1 MEFKV
6 LKNGPFLE
14 GEDKI
19 EILPK
24 QQYDY
29 QLKFSPCQVG
39 KFRGSLIFLN
49 EETGEFWYDLKLTAI
64 DPLPVAIEPVEAE
77 VGRYT
82 LITLK
87 LKNPLNE
94 KLNLRVLISNT
105 HNFSLEKKHVDRVTV
120 GPLET
125 LDVNVV
131 FTPSTVGI
139 GEHFGLIQFFHEKV
153 GNLSYELRGIGLEPD
168 TQDPINIT
176 SEICSSEMITI
187 NFRNSTDSAIYCDLV
202 LVDEEGKIIKLNDD
216 EQSPFNILLNKF
228 ENVHVSPRGIL
239 DIPIVF
245 SPNELKSYNVYLI
258 ITARRE
264 GRMNWAEKNPE

>member
-1 MEFKV
+1 MEFRV
-6 LKNGPFLE
+6 IKNGPFLE
-14 GEDKI
+14 GDDNI

-24 QQYDY
+24 QNFDY
-29 QLKFSPCQVG
+29 QLKFSPAQVG

-49 EETGEFWYDLKLTAI
+49 EETGEFWYDLKLVGV
-64 DPLPVAIEPVEAE
+64 DPLPVVIDPVEAE

-82 LITLK
+82 MITLS

-94 KLNLRVLISNT
+94 KLNFRVLISNS
-105 HNFSLEKKHVDRVTV
+105 HNFSLEKKHVDRLTV

-139 GEHFGLIQFFHEKV
+139 GEHFGLLQFFNEKV
-153 GNLSYELRGIGLEPD
+153 GSISYELRGIGLEPD
-168 TQDPINIT
+168 TQDPVNIT
-176 SEICSSEMITI
+176 SEICSSEMVTI

-202 LVDEEGKIIKLNDD
+202 LVDEEGKLIKLNDD
-216 EQSPFNILLNKF
+216 EHSPFNILLNKF

-264 GRMNWAEKNPE
+264 GRMNWAEKNPR